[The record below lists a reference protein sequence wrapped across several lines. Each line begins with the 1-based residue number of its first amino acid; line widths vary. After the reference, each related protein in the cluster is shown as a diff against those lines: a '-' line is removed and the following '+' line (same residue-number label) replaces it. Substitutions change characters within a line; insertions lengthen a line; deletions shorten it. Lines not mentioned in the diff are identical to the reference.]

1 MTTIAADA
9 RLQGRFLPFDEE
21 EWAAARPRRRALPRS
36 LVAWLLLPAMAAL
49 VAVGIMYAAQ
59 TAQATA
65 LTYQIAAL
73 RAAKAQLLNTEQ
85 TQLQQLQELQSA
97 GQLAQS
103 AGHLGLAPPPTWAV
117 ITPPSP
123 ATPDPLTPVII
134 ALRGG

>member
-1 MTTIAADA
+1 MTTIAADL

-21 EWAAARPRRRALPRS
+21 DWVAARPRRRALPRS

-73 RAAKAQLLNTEQ
+73 RSAKAQLLNTEQ
-85 TQLQQLQELQSA
+85 SQLQRLQQLETAPDSWRNPLATSA
-97 GQLAQS
+97 
-103 AGHLGLAPPPTWAV
+103 
-117 ITPPSP
+117 
-123 ATPDPLTPVII
+123 
-134 ALRGG
+134 